1 MTMMSPAHEQITHLL
16 TTVRRRWRLRQVLR
30 GLTGFALAAGVISL
44 VAVLV
49 MNSWHFA
56 PAAVTGVKLTSYALL
71 VAALAFFVGP
81 PLIQRVSRARLA
93 LYVEEHEPSLA
104 MALASAAE
112 LEHPADQFPMPTLED
127 GLLQQA
133 LAACRTLD
141 DGRRVDRR
149 QLRRAGAYLAIAVAS
164 LVLLMILLPANLQH
178 GVKLLLLPDNNI
190 LAANPYRLSIEPGDV
205 RVSQGADQLI
215 IAHVEGFVPDAV
227 ELFSRFG
234 PAETWRRVPMTV
246 GARAQVF
253 ETFLFDLRQG
263 GEYYIVAGGLRSP
276 AYRIDVAELP
286 NVRRVDLTYHYPA
299 HTHLPPRQ
307 VVGGGD
313 ISAVRGSRVDIS
325 ITPSIAVAGGNLVLD
340 GREPLT
346 LVKRADG
353 TLATAI
359 ELDRDGHYRVDL
371 AYGDG
376 LLVAASPNYAI
387 EVLPDGAPSARISA
401 PARDTR
407 VTSVEEP
414 IIEVKAADDLGL
426 GSVELL
432 YSVNGGPEQTVLLHG
447 GSQRPQQLTA
457 GHTLFLEELG
467 LRPGDLIAYYARARD
482 SASAGGQQATTDLYF
497 MEVRP
502 FEQSFRQAQGGGA
515 GRMGGGSAERSLSA
529 QQRQLVIATF
539 NFVRDRPSYS
549 EERFG
554 ETVELLLR
562 SQERIRDRV
571 EAIMRRLL
579 NRSIIQ
585 LQEGY
590 QRMAEEL
597 PKAVEAMRGTEAALS
612 ERQPQAALAPARQA
626 LRHLQRAEAAFGD
639 VNVARAGAA
648 GGGNPTTDAE
658 DLANLFKLE
667 MDKLRSQYENVQRG
681 QQPSTTQELDKTLEQ
696 LRELARRQQQEID
709 RLRRRADLGNEVA
722 GGTSSQRA
730 LAEELE
736 KIVRQLQRLT
746 RERPTPELQATL
758 RQAQQAAEAMR
769 RAASAGSK
777 AGLADAQAALERLH
791 EAQRV
796 ADKGRHEQL
805 RSGVADA
812 LQRARRLAAEQHD
825 IISDVRALPE
835 EAKARSGGVLQLQE
849 RKWQMSEETR
859 ELETKLER
867 LSSNARGQGQVGER
881 ALRDATRSMREQRLP
896 ERIERSASAL
906 EDLRPEGSQRLESE
920 IGADLDKL
928 SAAIAVAAD
937 AIDESDQQ
945 QAGGLQRMR
954 ELVRGLESLQE
965 RIARRAGGSRKP
977 GTGASSAG
985 ANGGSPPSQRGGTA
999 GGPLDGEAIAQ
1010 FQREFSGRR
1019 TDLQALAADLDRRK
1033 HGAQNID
1040 ELVSKLRELE
1050 QAGIYQNPQAL
1061 LKRQAE
1067 LIAALKQ
1074 MEFLLRQDAN
1084 KTEAR
1089 APLRTGNDEVPA
1101 EFRSLVEQYFRDL
1114 SRTNAQ

>member
-1 MTMMSPAHEQITHLL
+1 MTRTPPANEQITQLL
-16 TTVRRRWRLRQVLR
+16 TTVRRRWRLRRVLR
-30 GLTGFALAAGVISL
+30 ALTGFAFAIGAIVLI
-44 VAVLV
+44 AVLV
-49 MNSWHFA
+49 MNSWYFA
-56 PAAVTGVKLTSYALL
+56 PAVVTGVKLTSYALL
-71 VAALAFFVGP
+71 VVAFGFLIGP
-81 PLIQRVSRARLA
+81 PLVQRVSRTRLA

-112 LEHPADQFPMPTLED
+112 LERPDRQTLSPTLEH

-133 LAACRTLD
+133 LIACRTLD

-149 QLRRAGAYLAIAVAS
+149 KLRRAGAHLAIAVAS
-164 LVLLMILLPANLQH
+164 LILLMVLLPANLQH
-178 GVKLLLLPDNNI
+178 GVKLLLLPGNKT

-205 RVSQGADQLI
+205 RASQGADQLI
-215 IAHVEGFVPDAV
+215 VAHVEGFVPNAV
-227 ELFSRFG
+227 ELISRFG
-234 PAETWRRVPMTV
+234 SSGTWQRAPMTA
-246 GARAQVF
+246 GAQTHAF
-253 ETFLFDLRQG
+253 ETFLFDLRQS

-276 AYRIDVAELP
+276 VYRIDVAELP
-286 NVRRVDLTYHYPA
+286 SVQRVDLTYHYPA
-299 HTHLPPRQ
+299 YTHLPPRQ

-313 ISAVRGSRVDIS
+313 ISAVRGSRVDIN
-325 ITPSIAVAGGNLVLD
+325 ITPSITVAGGNLVLD
-340 GREPLT
+340 GRKPLT

-353 TLATAI
+353 TLTTSI
-359 ELDRDGHYRVDL
+359 DLERDGHYRVDL

-387 EVLPDGAPSARISA
+387 EVLADGAPSARISA

-414 IIEVKAADDLGL
+414 IIEVRASDDLGL
-426 GSVELL
+426 GRVELL
-432 YSVNGGPEQTVLLHG
+432 YSVNGGPEQTVSLHDEG
-447 GSQRPQQLTA
+447 QLPQELTA

-482 SASAGGQQATTDLYF
+482 SAGADGQRVTTDLYF

-502 FEQSFRQAQGGGA
+502 FEQTFRQAQGGGA
-515 GRMGGGSAERSLSA
+515 GRMGGSAERSLSA

-539 NFVRDRPSYS
+539 NFVRDRDSYS

-571 EAIMRRLL
+571 EAISRRLL

-597 PKAVEAMRGTEAALS
+597 PKAVEAMRGAEAALS
-612 ERQPQAALAPARQA
+612 ERQPKAALAPARQA
-626 LRHLQRAEAAFGD
+626 LQHLQRAEAAFGD

-648 GGGNPTTDAE
+648 GGGNPATDAE

-667 MDKLRSQYENVQRG
+667 MDKLRSQYENVQHG
-681 QQPSTTQELDKTLEQ
+681 QQPPTAQELDKTLEQ
-696 LRELARRQQQEID
+696 LRDLARRQQQEID
-709 RLRRRADLGNEVA
+709 RLRRRTDLGVEA
-722 GGTSSQRA
+722 SGGINSQRA

-746 RERPTPELQATL
+746 RERPTPELQETL
-758 RQAQQAAEAMR
+758 QQAQQAAEAMR

-777 AGLADAQAALERLH
+777 AGLADAQMALERLH

-805 RSGVADA
+805 RSGVAEA
-812 LQRARRLAAEQHD
+812 LRRARRLASEQRD

-835 EAKARSGGVLQLQE
+835 EAKTRSNGVLPLQE
-849 RKWQMSEETR
+849 RKWQMAEETR
-859 ELETKLER
+859 ELETQLER
-867 LSSNARGQGQVGER
+867 LTGNARGQGQAGER
-881 ALRDATRSMREQRLP
+881 ALHDATRSMRAQRLP

-937 AIDESDQQ
+937 AIDESNQQ
-945 QAGGLQRMR
+945 QAGSLRRMR

-965 RIARRAGGSRKP
+965 RIARRAEGSRKP
-977 GTGASSAG
+977 GPGASSAG
-985 ANGGSPPSQRGGTA
+985 TKGRSLSSQQGSTTGGL
-999 GGPLDGEAIAQ
+999 LDGEAIAQ
-1010 FQREFSGRR
+1010 FQREFTGRR
-1019 TDLQALAADLDRRK
+1019 ADLQVLATDLDRSK
-1033 HGAQNID
+1033 HGAQDID
-1040 ELVSKLRELE
+1040 DLVSKLRELE
-1050 QAGIYQNPQAL
+1050 QAGIYQNPQVL
-1061 LKRQAE
+1061 LKRQEE

-1074 MEFLLRQDAN
+1074 MEFRLRQAAN

-1089 APLRTGNDEVPA
+1089 APLLTGNDQVPA

-1114 SRTNAQ
+1114 ARTDNK

>member
-1 MTMMSPAHEQITHLL
+1 MTSMHPAHEHITHLL
-16 TTVRRRWRLRQVLR
+16 STVRRRWRLRRVLR
-30 GLTGFALAAGVISL
+30 ALTRFAVATGTIVL

-49 MNSWHFA
+49 MDSWHFA
-56 PAAVTGVKLTSYALL
+56 PAVVIAAKLTSYVLL
-71 VAALAFFVGP
+71 VAAFGFLLGP
-81 PLIQRVSRARLA
+81 PLVQRVSRARLA

-112 LEHPADQFPMPTLED
+112 LEQPGEQVQSPTLRH
-127 GLLQQA
+127 GLMQQA
-133 LAACRTLD
+133 LVACRSLD
-141 DGRRVDRR
+141 AGRRVERHE
-149 QLRRAGAYLAIAVAS
+149 LRRAGAHLAIAAAT
-164 LVLLMILLPANLQH
+164 LVLLVMLLPTNLRH
-178 GVKLLLLPDNNI
+178 GVKLLLLPNSKA
-190 LAANPYRLSIEPGDV
+190 LAANPYHLSIEPGDV

-215 IAHVEGFVPDAV
+215 VARIEGFLPHAV
-227 ELFSRFG
+227 ELISRFG
-234 PAETWRRVPMTV
+234 VSDTWQRAPMTE
-246 GARAQVF
+246 GAHAHAF
-253 ETFLFDLRQG
+253 ETFLFDLRQS
-263 GEYYIVAGGLRSP
+263 GEYYVVAGGLRSP
-276 AYRIDVAELP
+276 VYRIDVAELP
-286 NVRRVDLTYHYPA
+286 SVRRVDLTYHYPA

-340 GREPLT
+340 GRQPLT

-353 TLATAI
+353 TFATSI
-359 ELDRDGHYRVDL
+359 ELERDGHYRIDL

-376 LLVAASPNYAI
+376 LLVAASRNYAI
-387 EVLPDGAPSARISA
+387 KVLADGAPSARIST

-414 IIEVKAADDLGL
+414 VIEVEASDDLRL
-426 GSVELL
+426 DSVELL

-447 GSQRPQQLTA
+447 DSQRPQELTA

-482 SASAGGQQATTDLYF
+482 SAGAGGQQVTTDLYF

-502 FEQSFRQAQGGGA
+502 FEQAFRQAQGGGA
-515 GRMGGGSAERSLSA
+515 GRMGGGGAERSLSA

-539 NFVRDRPSYS
+539 NVVRDRDSYS
-549 EERFG
+549 EDRFG
-554 ETVELLLR
+554 ETAELLLR

-571 EAIMRRLL
+571 EAIIRRLL
-579 NRSIIQ
+579 NRSVIQ

-597 PKAVEAMRGTEAALS
+597 PKAVEAMRTAETALS
-612 ERQPQAALAPARQA
+612 ERHPEAALAPARQA
-626 LRHLQRAEAAFGD
+626 LQHLQRAEAAFGD

-648 GGGNPTTDAE
+648 GGGNPATDAE

-681 QQPSTTQELDKTLEQ
+681 QQPPTTQELDKALEQ

-709 RLRRRADLGNEVA
+709 RLRRRADLGVEA
-722 GGTSSQRA
+722 SGGGGSQRA

-746 RERPTPELQATL
+746 RERPTPELQTTL

-777 AGLADAQAALERLH
+777 AGLADAQTALERLH
-791 EAQRV
+791 EAQRA
-796 ADKGRHEQL
+796 ADQGRHEQL
-805 RSGVADA
+805 RNGVADA
-812 LQRARRLAAEQHD
+812 LRRARRLASEQHD
-825 IISDVRALPE
+825 IINDVRALPE
-835 EAKARSGGVLQLQE
+835 ETKARSGGVMRLQE
-849 RKWQMSEETR
+849 RKWQMAEETR
-859 ELETKLER
+859 DLETQLER
-867 LSSNARGQGQVGER
+867 LSGSARGQGQAAER
-881 ALRDATRSMREQRLP
+881 ALRDATRSMHEQRLP

-920 IGADLDKL
+920 IGADFDKL

-937 AIDESDQQ
+937 AIDESNQQ
-945 QAGGLQRMR
+945 PARGLQRMR

-965 RIARRAGGSRKP
+965 RIARRAGDSRKP
-977 GTGASSAG
+977 SASASSSGTNRRSPSSQQAG
-985 ANGGSPPSQRGGTA
+985 ATNGL
-999 GGPLDGEAIAQ
+999 LDGETIAQ
-1010 FQREFSGRR
+1010 FQHEFTGVRA
-1019 TDLQALAADLDRRK
+1019 DLQALVTNLDRK
-1033 HGAQNID
+1033 QHGAQNID

-1074 MEFLLRQDAN
+1074 MEFRLREDAN

-1089 APLRTGNDEVPA
+1089 APLLIGNDEVPA
-1101 EFRSLVEQYFRDL
+1101 EFRSLVEEYFRDL
-1114 SRTNAQ
+1114 ARSDGK